1 MIRLNSH
8 KLPTSFLAIFAIGV
22 LIFCGCAQENPL
34 LYDPTMRDSSVS
46 IRFVNM
52 SGDGIP
58 KAFSI
63 DGCNDFSDIPFGTS
77 SDLRVN
83 TIDSAHFSLLSSGQI
98 VYSTKS
104 LQRQKL
110 SFFRNTIQTF
120 LSMKSPN
127 VDSAKILQLST
138 FRTDIVRGK
147 SIIRVVNTI
156 DDTSAYNVYLGC
168 EQGEIIAESLMSG
181 LISPDK
187 QIIPG
192 LSAITIA
199 RASDNSIIGTY
210 DNQRVQFSS
219 DSIYTIIIGKDKQ
232 SLQPRLWVL
241 NELSN
246 SQGNQLAEFL
256 PATSLQAGVS
266 LYNLTTLNINASLSQ
281 GSQSSVL
288 SQSLRPLAS
297 DTTILTACQI
307 TGNQRVVISDIN
319 GKVIADESIAISP
332 YRSYTCILAPNIFSA
347 NGLSLYIIEKR
358 QTNIP
363 NDVSIVKAI
372 STGYEQSISI
382 NSAARSSNNSF
393 ESGRILFESIPNGFI
408 SKEISIFSGS
418 VPILVQ
424 TTSTPQV
431 ILNQYISQL
440 SSNSRYLMVA
450 MPDKMIMI
458 NEDTREI
465 SIAEQGAIAQILHA
479 GTSNLKPLISLG
491 NIITKANLQSDGVIT
506 SVIPLN
512 RSTLLNT
519 DKQSESITANNKFM
533 RYCFMIDESENLLD
547 YSYNATQIDKKLT
560 KIRIVNLSPNTE
572 ADLYLDYDI
581 RLYDIQ
587 DTNKARVL
595 EIRNN
600 NRDFYSQ
607 IRGITYKQSSDYIT
621 IDRERRLSFSLIRWQ
636 DPPFIYA
643 SLNNV
648 LISLGKNYCILLVPE
663 TNGKYRTIIRQEY

>member
-1 MIRLNSH
+1 MIKLNSH
-8 KLPTSFLAIFAIGV
+8 KLPTSFLAILAIGV

-46 IRFVNM
+46 IRFINM

-58 KAFSI
+58 KTFLI
-63 DGCNDFSDIPFGTS
+63 DGCKDFSDIPFGTS

-83 TIDSAHFSLLSSGQI
+83 TIDSAHFSLLSLGQI

-138 FRTDIVRGK
+138 FRTDAVRGK

-168 EQGEIIAESLMSG
+168 EQGEIIAESLTSG
-181 LISPDK
+181 LTSPDK

-199 RASDNSIIGTY
+199 RASDNSIIGTF
-210 DNQRVQFSS
+210 DNQSAIFSS
-219 DSIYTIIIGKDKQ
+219 DSIFTIIIGKEKQ
-232 SLQPRLWVL
+232 SSLPRLWVL
-241 NELSN
+241 NELN
-246 SQGNQLAEFL
+246 NTPGNQLVEFL
-256 PATSLQAGVS
+256 PATSLQAGIS
-266 LYNLTTLNINASLSQ
+266 LFNLSSLNIKVSLSQ
-281 GSQSSVL
+281 GSQNSVL
-288 SQSLRPLAS
+288 TQSLQPLAS

-307 TGNQRVVISDIN
+307 TGNQRVIISDMN
-319 GKVIADESIAISP
+319 GKVIAEESIAISP
-332 YRSYTCILAPNIFSA
+332 YRSYTCILAPNVFSA
-347 NGLSLYIIEKR
+347 NGFSLYIIEKR
-358 QTNIP
+358 QVDIP
-363 NDVSIVKAI
+363 NDLSYVRAI
-372 STGYEQSISI
+372 SSGNDQSISI
-382 NSAARSSNNSF
+382 NSAARSSNNLF

-408 SKEISIFSGS
+408 SKEVSIYSGS
-418 VPILVQ
+418 VPFLIQ

-431 ILNQYISQL
+431 ILNQYVSQF
-440 SSNSRYLMVA
+440 SSSSRYVMVV
-450 MPDKMIMI
+450 MPDKMVMI
-458 NEDTREI
+458 NEDTRVI

-491 NIITKANLQSDGVIT
+491 NIITKANLQADGIIT

-512 RSTLLNT
+512 RSTLLST
-519 DKQSESITANNKFM
+519 DKQNKSITADNEMM
-533 RYCFMIDESENLLD
+533 RYCFMIDESESLLD
-547 YSYNATQIDKKLT
+547 YSYNATQIDKRLT
-560 KIRIVNLSPNTE
+560 KIRIINLSPDTE

-587 DTNKARVL
+587 DTNKARVI

-621 IDRERRLSFSLIRWQ
+621 IDRERRLSFSLLRWQ
-636 DPPFIYA
+636 DPPLVYA

-663 TNGKYRTIIRQEY
+663 INGKHRTIIRQEY